1 MAQVNVR
8 NLEQIQEQDSGRP
21 SRIGTLLLV
30 SLAGAAVVTAFVMMS
45 KKSAPPSK
53 SSQDP
58 LAALVADAKNP
69 GVPAEQLDGK
79 DVSFPRILSDGT
91 SPTTA
96 LAAVKDERGR
106 LIKQE
111 EGQATPLAAAQGSV
125 LGAPPPATDRLPV
138 VPLPVGTLLN
148 SSPII
153 TSPRD
158 ALTDLAA
165 SAAAAK
171 TDGELA
177 PEGSD
182 AGFQLQIASF
192 KEQADADRTVED
204 LRKRGHRAFR
214 QAAHVPDRGLW
225 HRVRIGP
232 FKSKLEALKY
242 KDRFERT
249 ERIAPFLIDPDKIK
263 QAEEQRAAKISQ
275 MQRRRERLTGD

>member
-30 SLAGAAVVTAFVMMS
+30 SLAGAAVVSAFVMMS
-45 KKSAPPSK
+45 KKSSAPAK
-53 SSQDP
+53 STQDP

-69 GVPAEQLDGK
+69 GTPAEQLDGK
-79 DVSFPRILSDGT
+79 DVSFPRILSDDT

-106 LIKQE
+106 LIKQDDPSDPTR
-111 EGQATPLAAAQGSV
+111 AVAAPGV
-125 LGAPPPATDRLPV
+125 PPPATDRLPV

-148 SSPII
+148 SSPVI
-153 TSPRD
+153 TTPRD

-171 TDGELA
+171 TDTELA
-177 PEGSD
+177 PEGGEG
-182 AGFQLQIASF
+182 GFQLQVASF
-192 KEQADADRTVED
+192 KEQADADRAVED

-242 KDRFERT
+242 KERFERT
-249 ERIAPFLIDPDKIK
+249 ERIAPFLIDPDKVK
-263 QAEEQRAAKISQ
+263 QAEEQRAARLSQ
-275 MQRRRERLTGD
+275 LQKRHERLTGD

>member
-45 KKSAPPSK
+45 KKDAPPTK
-53 SSQDP
+53 STQDP
-58 LAALVADAKNP
+58 LAALVADAKSR

-79 DVSFPRILSDGT
+79 DVSFPRILSDGAT
-91 SPTTA
+91 PTTA

-106 LIKQE
+106 LIKRE
-111 EGQATPLAAAQGSV
+111 EEADAAAPGGV
-125 LGAPPPATDRLPV
+125 LGNPPPPTDRLPV

-148 SSPII
+148 SSPVI
-153 TSPRD
+153 TTPRD

-182 AGFQLQIASF
+182 GGFQLQVASF

-242 KDRFERT
+242 KERFERT

-263 QAEEQRAAKISQ
+263 QAEEQRAARLSQ
-275 MQRRRERLTGD
+275 LQRRRERLTGD

>member
-1 MAQVNVR
+1 MAEVNVR

-30 SLAGAAVVTAFVMMS
+30 SLAGAAVVSAFVMMS
-45 KKSAPPSK
+45 KKSGPPTRST
-53 SSQDP
+53 QDP
-58 LAALVADAKNP
+58 LAALVAEAKNP
-69 GVPAEQLDGK
+69 GVPAEQLDGR
-79 DVSFPRILSDGT
+79 DVSFPRMLSDDS

-106 LIKQE
+106 LVKQDDSQLPA
-111 EGQATPLAAAQGSV
+111 GPLTIN
-125 LGAPPPATDRLPV
+125 GAPPPAGDRLPV
-138 VPLPVGTLLN
+138 VPLPMGTLLN
-148 SSPII
+148 SSPVV
-153 TSPRD
+153 TAPRD
-158 ALTDLAA
+158 ALTDLAG

-171 TDGELA
+171 TDTELA

-182 AGFQLQIASF
+182 QGFQLQVASF
-192 KEQADADRTVED
+192 KDQAEAERAVED

-242 KDRFERT
+242 KERFERT
-249 ERIAPFLIDPDKIK
+249 ERIAPFLIDPEKVK
-263 QAEEQRAAKISQ
+263 QAEEQRAARISALQ
-275 MQRRRERLTGD
+275 KRHERLTGD

>member
-8 NLEQIQEQDSGRP
+8 NLEQIQEQDSARP

-45 KKSAPPSK
+45 KKGGAPARST
-53 SSQDP
+53 QDP
-58 LAALVADAKNP
+58 LAALVADAKSNAA
-69 GVPAEQLDGK
+69 PAEALDGK
-79 DVSFPRILSDGT
+79 DVSFPRILSDDA

-106 LIKQE
+106 LVKQE
-111 EGQATPLAAAQGSV
+111 AEVTAP
-125 LGAPPPATDRLPV
+125 GAPPPATDRLPV

-148 SSPII
+148 SSPVI
-153 TSPRD
+153 TNPRD
-158 ALTDLAA
+158 SLTDLAA

-171 TDGELA
+171 TDAELA
-177 PEGSD
+177 PEGMD
-182 AGFQLQIASF
+182 GGFQLQVASF
-192 KEQADADRTVED
+192 KEQGDADRAVED

-232 FKSKLEALKY
+232 FKTKLEALKY
-242 KDRFERT
+242 KERFERT
-249 ERIAPFLIDPDKIK
+249 ERIAPFLIDPEKVK
-263 QAEEQRAAKISQ
+263 QAEEQRAARLSALQK
-275 MQRRRERLTGD
+275 RRERSTGD

>member
-1 MAQVNVR
+1 MPSVNVR

-30 SLAGAAVVTAFVMMS
+30 SLAGAALVSAAVIMS
-45 KKSAPPSK
+45 KKDGAPARST
-53 SSQDP
+53 QDP
-58 LAALVADAKNP
+58 LAALVAEAKPP
-69 GVPAEQLDGK
+69 GTPAEALDGK
-79 DVSFPRILSDGT
+79 DVSFPRILSDQT

-106 LIKQE
+106 LVKQDE
-111 EGQATPLAAAQGSV
+111 PGLLPPSAAGLQ
-125 LGAPPPATDRLPV
+125 PPPPSDRLPV

-148 SSPII
+148 ASPVI

-177 PEGSD
+177 PEGNE
-182 AGFQLQIASF
+182 AGFQLQVASF
-192 KEQADADRTVED
+192 KEQSDAERAVED

-225 HRVRIGP
+225 HRVRVGP
-232 FKSKLEALKY
+232 FKTKLEALKY
-242 KDRFERT
+242 KERFERT
-249 ERIAPFLIDPDKIK
+249 ERIAPFLIDPDRVK
-263 QAEEQRAAKISQ
+263 QAEEQRAARLSALQK
-275 MQRRRERLTGD
+275 RRERSTGD

>member
-30 SLAGAAVVTAFVMMS
+30 SLAGAAVVSAAVMMS
-45 KKSAPPSK
+45 KKGGAPARST
-53 SSQDP
+53 QDP
-58 LAALVADAKNP
+58 LAALVAQAKP
-69 GVPAEQLDGK
+69 QGAPAEALDGK
-79 DVSFPRILSDGT
+79 DVSFPRILSDES

-106 LIKQE
+106 LLKQE
-111 EGQATPLAAAQGSV
+111 PGAAG
-125 LGAPPPATDRLPV
+125 LNPGELPPPPATDRLPV

-148 SSPII
+148 ASPVI

-158 ALTDLAA
+158 VLTDLAS

-177 PEGSD
+177 PEGSEG
-182 AGFQLQIASF
+182 GFQLQVASF
-192 KEQADADRTVED
+192 KEQVEADRAVED

-225 HRVRIGP
+225 HRVRVGP
-232 FKSKLEALKY
+232 FKTKLEALKY

-249 ERIAPFLIDPDKIK
+249 ERIAPFLVDPDKVK
-263 QAEEQRAAKISQ
+263 QAEEQRAARLAA
-275 MQRRRERLTGD
+275 MQKRRERSTGD

>member
-1 MAQVNVR
+1 MASVNVR
-8 NLEQIQEQDSGRP
+8 NLEQIQEQDAARP

-30 SLAGAAVVTAFVMMS
+30 SLAGAAVVSGFVMMS
-45 KKSAPPSK
+45 KKGGEPARSTR
-53 SSQDP
+53 DP
-58 LAALVADAKNP
+58 LAQLVAEAKTP
-69 GVPAEQLDGK
+69 GTPAEVLDGK
-79 DVSFPRILSDGT
+79 DVSFPRILSDDA

-106 LIKQE
+106 LVKAE
-111 EGQATPLAAAQGSV
+111 EGAARD
-125 LGAPPPATDRLPV
+125 GAGALVPPPATDRLPV

-148 SSPII
+148 ASPVI

-158 ALTDLAA
+158 TLTDLAA

-171 TDGELA
+171 TDTELA
-177 PEGSD
+177 PEGQEG
-182 AGFQLQIASF
+182 GFQLQVASF
-192 KEQADADRTVED
+192 KEQAEADKAVED

-242 KDRFERT
+242 KERFERT
-249 ERIAPFLIDPDKIK
+249 ERIAPFLVDPDKVK
-263 QAEEQRAAKISQ
+263 QAEEQRAARLAAMAK
-275 MQRRRERLTGD
+275 RRERERSTGD